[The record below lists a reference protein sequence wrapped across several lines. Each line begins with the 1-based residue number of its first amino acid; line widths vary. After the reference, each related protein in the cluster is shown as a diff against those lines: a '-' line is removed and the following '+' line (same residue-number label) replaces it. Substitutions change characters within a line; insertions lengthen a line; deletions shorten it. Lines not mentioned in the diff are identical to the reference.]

1 MNKRSYEYNFSIFT
15 QQLRKHK
22 VYSRTFQ
29 KKKKTN
35 RFPKISQKLKLKLK
49 IVRFLHEITESNED
63 SLDLD
68 LDRFREPRNFL
79 NSSINKDQPML
90 TSLLTARWGDG
101 GGAGMSRFIFADR
114 DNGDTCAW
122 FPPLCIHVPV
132 TLSGREINFVSP
144 RWKFR
149 KARRVRRTI
158 RFIKETLL
166 SLSLQSVFFTDIP
179 LPRRF
184 AEKARAE
191 DELSQLT
198 NYARSNFSFVDENES
213 VRFSR

>member
-1 MNKRSYEYNFSIFT
+1 MKTFRRKQLYIF
-15 QQLRKHK
+15 LRKFILLRILWTRDLTNTIFQFVIIKK
-22 VYSRTFQ
+22 VRR
-29 KKKKTN
+29 KKKTN
-35 RFPKISQKLKLKLK
+35 RFPKIPQKLKLKLK

-68 LDRFREPRNFL
+68 LDRFREPRSFL

-166 SLSLQSVFFTDIP
+166 SLSLSLSNRFFS
-179 LPRRF
+179 LPRYSI
-184 AEKARAE
+184 A
-191 DELSQLT
+191 S
-198 NYARSNFSFVDENES
+198 
-213 VRFSR
+213 